1 MKIYNLT
8 FWILLSILASTTTI
22 VAQSNNSE
30 PTDFGSTGETGNN
43 PDDAPA
49 APINIYLIV
58 LGIAGI
64 SYAFFIQR
72 KFSKINSCK
81 KNKE

>member
-1 MKIYNLT
+1 MKIYNLP
-8 FWILLSILASTTTI
+8 FWILLSILLSTTTI

-30 PTDFGSTGETGNN
+30 PTDFGSIGETGNN
-43 PDDAPA
+43 PDDTPA
-49 APINIYLIV
+49 APINTYLIV

-72 KFSKINSCK
+72 NFSKTNSCTN
-81 KNKE
+81 NKE